1 MNSSAKSADT
11 LLKLL
16 FAIEYS
22 PKKKKADI
30 HFRAQHS
37 FLHVIS
43 GYCEYRTA
51 RESIKI
57 ESGDIAYLPKGAAYS
72 YEFFDGCYCRQIEF
86 DAGNVKFTD
95 KKFPIKL
102 ASTDSNKA
110 LIASIV
116 QKAESLRQS
125 DGLLV
130 LGNLYTLCSLIP
142 ETGNRLSK
150 NSRIEPAVD
159 YINEHFCEKFSIS
172 TLAELCFMSEA
183 QLRRYF
189 KSELNTTPIEYK
201 NRLRIEK
208 AKSILLYD
216 IADVSQTAEK
226 LGFDNVYAF
235 STMFKKTVGRSPTD
249 FAKLNKKADSID

>member
-1 MNSSAKSADT
+1 MNSSAKSTEA

-22 PKKKKADI
+22 PKRKKADI

-130 LGNLYTLCSLIP
+130 LGSLYTLCSLIP

-150 NSRIEPAVD
+150 NSRIEPAVK
-159 YINEHFCEKFSIS
+159 YINEHFCEKFSIR

-183 QLRRYF
+183 DI
-189 KSELNTTPIEYK
+189 LNQNSTQ
-201 NRLRIEK
+201 RLSNIK
-208 AKSILLYD
+208 
-216 IADVSQTAEK
+216 
-226 LGFDNVYAF
+226 
-235 STMFKKTVGRSPTD
+235 TD
-249 FAKLNKKADSID
+249 FALKRLTAYCFMTLRTLVRRRKNSGLITYMPLALCSKEW

>member
-1 MNSSAKSADT
+1 MNSSTQSTDAS
-11 LLKLL
+11 LKLL

-22 PKKKKADI
+22 PKRKKADI

-37 FLHVIS
+37 FLHVLS
-43 GYCEYRTA
+43 GCCEYRMA

-57 ESGDIAYLPKGAAYS
+57 ESGEIAYLPKGAAYS
-72 YEFFDGCYCRQIEF
+72 YEFFDDCYCRQIEF
-86 DAGNVKFTD
+86 DAYDVQFTD
-95 KKFPIKL
+95 KKFPVKL
-102 ASTDSNKA
+102 PSTDSNKT
-110 LIASIV
+110 LISSIV

-130 LGNLYTLCSLIP
+130 LGNLFTLCSFIP
-142 ETGNRLSK
+142 EAGNQLNK
-150 NSRIEPAVD
+150 TSRIDPAVD
-159 YINEHFCEKFSIS
+159 YINKHFCEKFSIR

-189 KSELNTTPIEYK
+189 KAELNTTPIDYK

-216 IADVSQTAEK
+216 IAGVSQTAEK

-235 STMFKKTVGRSPTD
+235 STMFKKMVGRSPTN
-249 FAKLNKKADSID
+249 FARINKKADSND